1 MIPKTKGWNE
11 ITYEDDIPPGNVVKI
26 NRRTVLFRL
35 RKAKYL
41 LKRGGGIFHE
51 PGGKVIAKESLR
63 VLTELIESGTLV
75 PDEPAGRDMPDAT
88 VYKFRFP
95 T

>member
-1 MIPKTKGWNE
+1 MIPQSKGWNE
-11 ITYEDDIPPGNVVKI
+11 VTYEDELPAGNVVRV
-26 NRRTVLFRL
+26 NRRTVLSRL
-35 RKAKYL
+35 RNCKYL

-51 PGGKVIAKESLR
+51 PGGKVIAKESLH
-63 VLTELIESGTLV
+63 VLTELIEAGSLV
-75 PDEPAGRDMPDAT
+75 ADGPAGRDMPDAT